1 MVVIFRAFHIYIWI
15 AFIGFFFTLVVAF
28 ASRNAARFAFL
39 ETQDCIG
46 HNSSSSFLRRVNCP
60 LGDSGDGG
68 DSSFGIPPTDCLN
81 CHPYSLH
88 DGHVDDDG
96 VFGIPPR
103 KSRHRHAAI
112 LLSEA
117 VRRRIAGHSPAL
129 RESRGNVWH
138 TTLQGKV

>member
-1 MVVIFRAFHIYIWI
+1 MPYAILRFQKRKAGGVAACERHNERKNPLPTAATV
-15 AFIGFFFTLVVAF
+15 TLTPCMTVMSMMTV
-28 ASRNAARFAFL
+28 FL
-39 ETQDCIG
+39 G
-46 HNSSSSFLRRVNCP
+46 
-60 LGDSGDGG
+60 
-68 DSSFGIPPTDCLN
+68 
-81 CHPYSLH
+81 Y
-88 DGHVDDDG
+88 
-96 VFGIPPR
+96 PPR

>member
-1 MVVIFRAFHIYIWI
+1 M
-15 AFIGFFFTLVVAF
+15 
-28 ASRNAARFAFL
+28 
-39 ETQDCIG
+39 
-46 HNSSSSFLRRVNCP
+46 
-60 LGDSGDGG
+60 GDSGDGG

-117 VRRRIAGHSPAL
+117 ARRRIAGRKTCHKGVQ
-129 RESRGNVWH
+129 RERLAHDFAGQSVVCY
-138 TTLQGKV
+138 TL

>member
-1 MVVIFRAFHIYIWI
+1 MIATNIAIYTRLN
-15 AFIGFFFTLVVAF
+15 TLLFDLLFVF
-28 ASRNAARFAFL
+28 ASVIKLPLLCKTA
-39 ETQDCIG
+39 
-46 HNSSSSFLRRVNCP
+46 SFVLQIVNQII
-60 LGDSGDGG
+60 LSVDNYYS
-68 DSSFGIPPTDCLN
+68 TDCLN

-117 VRRRIAGHSPAL
+117 WSVG
-129 RESRGNVWH
+129 
-138 TTLQGKV
+138 

>member
-1 MVVIFRAFHIYIWI
+1 M
-15 AFIGFFFTLVVAF
+15 
-28 ASRNAARFAFL
+28 
-39 ETQDCIG
+39 
-46 HNSSSSFLRRVNCP
+46 
-60 LGDSGDGG
+60 GDSGDGG

-117 VRRRIAGHSPAL
+117 WSVDKQGVRPAI
-129 RESRGNVWH
+129 RESRGNVCTRLCRAKCSVLH
-138 TTLQGKV
+138 PVNAVGKIGRIFLTAGVVLHAEKGG